1 MAEAVF
7 YIIRFLLYLA
17 VTAAGVFLI
26 LTADRRSVRLL
37 TLAGGAALI
46 LLNGTIAKFLTICVM
61 ALLGLLLRIFIV
73 VLVVLLLLR
82 LVLGGWKD

>member
-17 VTAAGVFLI
+17 VTAAGVFLM
-26 LTADRRSVRLL
+26 LATDRRPVRLL
-37 TLAGGAALI
+37 TLAGAAALI

-61 ALLGLLLRIFIV
+61 ALLGLLLRVFIV
-73 VLVVLLLLR
+73 VLLVLLLLR
-82 LVLGGWKD
+82 LVLGSWKD